1 VRSNF
6 YAGEPNQPGDVLY
19 QPGDCSRR
27 VRDGY
32 GQHCFHLNHH
42 ARELLVYGDRHS
54 GNDYR
59 NNGRERHSE
68 RQLWRF
74 GWDGFAIFGHAW
86 RYGDRYDHGYLGRRL
101 RGNCDIKL
109 LADLFAERGQRSS
122 FLHWAVVATDAE
134 FRNGDRDSDSDHD
147 WGNQQ

>member
-1 VRSNF
+1 VLC
-6 YAGEPNQPGDVLY
+6 QPSCSDRGD
-19 QPGDCSRR
+19 
-27 VRDGY
+27 RDGD
-32 GQHCFHLNHH
+32 GQLCYNVNHH
-42 ARELLVYGDRHS
+42 ARKLLGYGDRHS

-59 NNGRERHSE
+59 NHGRERHSE

-101 RGNCDIKL
+101 RGNSDIKL
-109 LADLFAERGQRSS
+109 RADLFAERGQRSS